1 MKVTEQY
8 LQLLQDFPPR
18 PIASEE
24 EFELTQERIDRL
36 LDKPELSRAEADYLD
51 VLGTLVYEYESQQED
66 LIPDIYGIELL
77 KALITEYG
85 LKQKDLLPI
94 FKTESIVSEILKG
107 KRQLT
112 VRHIQELAEFFKLS
126 PVVFFP
132 VKASSQLVSI

>member
-66 LIPDIYGIELL
+66 LVPDIYGIELL

-132 VKASSQLVSI
+132 IKASNQLVRI